1 MKKKIGHLVTY
12 GTIIFFLDNLLIT
25 FRHYFAKYKF
35 LTSLIRG
42 NFFSSVLCG
51 WFCKRSGYRTLKA
64 IVSWLVG
71 WLIRVS
77 LASDVLPS
85 KELSLY
91 TRENWGFRIAEL
103 T

>member
-12 GTIIFFLDNLLIT
+12 GTIIFFLDNLLTT

-35 LTSLIRG
+35 LTLIRG